1 MVIIR
6 DRLTPK
12 ERILALLT
20 GQPLDRI
27 PSAPLILNHA
37 SRVLRVKVSEYNQNG
52 ETMGKAHVA
61 AWKRY
66 GHDMIL
72 IFSTTSTLAE
82 AMGSKLHFPEDDAPY
97 LEVPVVQSPEDIDKV
112 RIPDPEKDG
121 RLPVYLRAL
130 EICNREVGDQ
140 VFVGCV
146 FAAPFTTGA
155 ALRGTEDFI
164 KETYKNRQLVNKLM
178 ELAKEGAFRM
188 IDAILARGGVPVMVE
203 PVASGSLISPV
214 QFEKL
219 VLPHLQEIVNYA
231 HSKGSPIV
239 LHICGKTS
247 QVIELM
253 AESGADVLSLD
264 LIDLGEAKIRVGDRV
279 CLLGNVRPA
288 ETLLKGTPEQVRE
301 ECRQVIAKAADNP
314 RGFILSSGC
323 EVPFNTPPENLDAL
337 IQAAREFGSNS
348 Q

>member
-20 GQPLDRI
+20 GQLLDRI

-37 SRVLRVKVSEYNQNG
+37 SRVLGVKVSEYNQNG

-97 LEVPVVQSPEDIDKV
+97 LEVPVVQLPEDIDKV

-121 RLPVYLRAL
+121 RLPVYLRAV
-130 EICNREVGDQ
+130 EICNREVGYQ

-164 KETYKNRQLVNKLM
+164 KETYKNCQLVNKLM
-178 ELAKEGAFRM
+178 ELSKEGAFRM

-203 PVASGSLISPV
+203 PVASGSLISPA
-214 QFEKL
+214 QFRKL

-264 LIDLGEAKIRVGDRV
+264 LIDLGEAKARVGDRV